1 MAGNLR
7 AAHPV
12 HGMAPRVIPFAVA
25 LVLTSAA
32 VPVWAQRG
40 TVEGQGGAVAGPAQP
55 SGLSG
60 SWVAPLTEAAMERNA
75 GPAITDW
82 SGMPINDAARA
93 RGLSYAPGSLA
104 EPENVCHFY
113 TQWHLADTVYPMG
126 IVAVTGGPTNE
137 VLAWKIMPKE
147 DIPPMTIWMD
157 GNQPPPPSKIADH
170 PRGAYTVG
178 HWEGNMLVAYTT
190 DMKTEMAR
198 RNGMFV
204 SDEATMTSYFIVHN
218 PTQMTVIYVL
228 QDPLY
233 LTQPYVYSRVYE
245 RVVNGPNTFSYPPCI
260 PTYNGL
266 AEGQV
271 IFNLPGQN
279 KDIDYMMQ
287 HFHIPEYASE
297 GGADTM
303 YPAFRDRLKADYLKL
318 YRTFSK
324 KCTFLCSPSGS
335 DGE

>member
-1 MAGNLR
+1 MAGNPR

-12 HGMAPRVIPFAVA
+12 RGTSPPVVPFAMV
-25 LVLTSAA
+25 LVLTAA
-32 VPVWAQRG
+32 ALSVRAQG
-40 TVEGQGGAVAGPAQP
+40 VVQGEGGAVAGPEQP
-55 SGLSG
+55 AGLSG
-60 SWVAPLTEAAMERNA
+60 SWAAPLTEAALERNA
-75 GPAITDW
+75 GPIIGDW
-82 SGMPINDAARA
+82 TGMPINAAARA
-93 RGLSYAPGSLA
+93 RAQSYAPGSLA

-113 TQWHLADTVYPMG
+113 TQWHFADTVYPLG

-137 VLAWKIMPKE
+137 VVAWKILPKE

-157 GNQPPPPSKIADH
+157 GNGPPPPSKISDH

-198 RNGMFV
+198 RNGAFV
-204 SDEATMTSYFIVHN
+204 SDEATMTSFFILHSSS
-218 PTQMTVIYVL
+218 QMTVVYVL

-245 RVVNGPNTFSYPPCI
+245 RVVGGPNSFSYPPCI
-260 PTYNGL
+260 PTFNGV

-271 IFNLPGQN
+271 IFHLPGQN
-279 KDIDYMMQ
+279 QDLDYMMRY
-287 HFHIPEYASE
+287 FHIPEYASE

-303 YPAFRDRLKADYLKL
+303 YPAFRDRLKAEYLKL
-318 YRTFSK
+318 YHTFSK
-324 KCTFLCSPSGS
+324 KCTFLCSPGGS